1 MEKNKNKK
9 MKHIKKP
16 NFGNAVNEN
25 KSFNEMGFDEYFE
38 LNERKGK
45 NRGKNKGKEN
55 PIYSTSVN
63 KDKTEEE
70 RYEEFWKN
78 YINKQEKEEEELEK
92 TRQNIKYRSDELV
105 GKDFKDMNILERF
118 IELTKLTYIL
128 GDEHELE
135 YILPEGYQQDEI
147 GNYFLKIGQSDT
159 MFTCHL
165 DTATHK
171 KVKVNHVVENEDE
184 PEKQIFVSTDG
195 ETILGA
201 DDKSGVIILLHM
213 IENNVPGL
221 YYFFI
226 GEEKGT
232 VGSSGILKKRPD
244 LFKDYKKCISFDRKA
259 YGSVITKQF
268 GTTCCSKE
276 FAAKLVE
283 ELSSACGT
291 TFKEDPTGVYTDSA
305 VFMDDIPECTNIS
318 VGYFN
323 EHTHHEHQNITY
335 LEWLCNGAVKV
346 DWENLPVER
355 DPDATYYKKPVYTSI
370 NRQSS
375 IKKKKVDKE
384 YQQLFDI
391 VEDFLMQ
398 VLDMECLNS
407 FQFEPEKEMFFET
420 WEGDTTMSVFI
431 HNDLSISMGKDHFTD
446 LEDLEWNAKEY
457 YNYDLSKIYNY
468 YSDEFYEDEDEE
480 DDDDEIDSYNKS
492 YGVNSKDEEKEE
504 EDFGGITFTGD
515 EEPFEDNLDIDAFM
529 KDVKI
534 RLLNGKKSGS
544 IPVGNMGGLLNEY
557 DKTASSLVIWL
568 YHNNNDPKIT
578 GGLIWDD
585 DYDEF
590 YYEEQ

>member
-1 MEKNKNKK
+1 MGKNKNKK
-9 MKHIKKP
+9 MKYIKKI
-16 NFGNAVNEN
+16 NLNGNINEN
-25 KSFNEMGFDEYFE
+25 NKSNDSEFEDYFE

-45 NRGKNKGKEN
+45 NRGKEN
-55 PIYSTSVN
+55 PIYTTN
-63 KDKTEEE
+63 KNQTDEE

-78 YINKQEKEEEELEK
+78 YIEKQEKEEEELEK
-92 TRQNIKYRSDELV
+92 TRQNIKFRSDELA
-105 GKDFKDMNILERF
+105 GKNFKDMNILERF

-135 YILPEGYQQDEI
+135 YILPTGYKQDEI
-147 GNYFLKIGQSDT
+147 GNYFIKIGESDT

-171 KVKVNHVVENEDE
+171 KVKVNHVVENEDNS
-184 PEKQIFVSTDG
+184 EKQIFVGTDG
-195 ETILGA
+195 NTILGA
-201 DDKSGVIILLHM
+201 DDKAGVIILLHM
-213 IENNVPGL
+213 IENNIPGL

-244 LFKDYKKCISFDRKA
+244 FFKDYKKCISFDRKA

-268 GTTCCSKE
+268 GTTCCSNE

-283 ELSSACGT
+283 ELTSACGT

-323 EHTHHEHQNITY
+323 EHTHNEHQNITY
-335 LEWLCNGAVKV
+335 LNWLCRGVVKV

-355 DPDATYYKKPVYTSI
+355 DPDASYYRKPVYTMNSRK
-370 NRQSS
+370 N
-375 IKKKKVDKE
+375 IKKKKVGKE

-391 VEDFLMQ
+391 IEEFLMQ
-398 VLDMECLNS
+398 ILDLECMNS
-407 FQFEPEKEMFFET
+407 FQFQPEKEMFFESLDGET
-420 WEGDTTMSVFI
+420 VMSVFI
-431 HNDLSISMGKDHFTD
+431 HNDLSISIGKDHFTD
-446 LEDLEWNAKEY
+446 LQDLEWNAKEF
-457 YNYDLSKIYNY
+457 YNYDISKIYDY
-468 YSDEFYEDEDEE
+468 YTDEFYEDEEDEE
-480 DDDDEIDSYNKS
+480 DEKSQKNLNSVDYDDDDDSLLND
-492 YGVNSKDEEKEE
+492 G
-504 EDFGGITFTGD
+504 
-515 EEPFEDNLDIDAFM
+515 EEPFEKDLDIDAFM

-534 RLLNGKKSGS
+534 QLLNGKKMGS
-544 IPVGNMGGLLNEY
+544 IPVGDVGALLNEY
-557 DKTASSLVIWL
+557 DKTVSSLVVWL
-568 YHNNNDPKIT
+568 YHKGNDPRKT
-578 GGLIWDD
+578 GGLMWDY